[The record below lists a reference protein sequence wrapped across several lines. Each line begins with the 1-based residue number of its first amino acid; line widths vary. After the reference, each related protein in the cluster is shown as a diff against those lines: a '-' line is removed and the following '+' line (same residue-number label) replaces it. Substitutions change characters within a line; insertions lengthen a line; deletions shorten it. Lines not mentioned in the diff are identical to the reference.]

1 MTILYV
7 NGDSHSAG
15 HDAGGPEFSYG
26 RHVADALG
34 AEFVCEAVPAC
45 SNDSIISRT
54 MKYIEN
60 NHPDLLIIG
69 WSTWER
75 ETWWYY
81 DQSYHITAS
90 GTDTVHP
97 ALVDKYKQWVID
109 SCSPEFQNRVEERNH
124 ENIWCLHQVL
134 LDKKIK
140 HLFFNCYSHFFYT
153 VAHNK
158 TRHNWG
164 NNYIDPYDR
173 NSAYYHWLQNNGYQ
187 PANPKFYHYGPDAH
201 EAWAKFLL
209 DHIDKL

>member
-1 MTILYV
+1 MLLYV

-15 HDAGGPEFSYG
+15 HDAGGPQFSYG
-26 RHVADALG
+26 RHLADALSM
-34 AEFVCEAVPAC
+34 EFTCDAVPAC

-54 MKYIEN
+54 MKYID
-60 NHPDLLIIG
+60 HTTPDLLIIG

-81 DQSYHITAS
+81 DQAYNITAS

-97 ALVDKYKQWVID
+97 ELRDKYKQWVID

-124 ENIWCLHQVL
+124 VNIWCLHEVL
-134 LDKKIK
+134 ADRKIP

-158 TRHNWG
+158 DRYNWG
-164 NNYIDPYDR
+164 NNYVDAYDR
-173 NSAYYHWLQNNGYQ
+173 NYTYYHWLERNGYK
-187 PANPKFYHYGPDAH
+187 PSNPEFYHYGPDAH

-209 DHIDKL
+209 PYISKL